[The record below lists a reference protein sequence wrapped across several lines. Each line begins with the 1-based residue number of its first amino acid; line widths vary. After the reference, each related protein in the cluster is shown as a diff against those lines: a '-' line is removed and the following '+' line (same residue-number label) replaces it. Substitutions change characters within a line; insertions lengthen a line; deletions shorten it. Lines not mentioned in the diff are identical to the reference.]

1 MKPEELQ
8 GLVKAYTSI
17 YTDLSESHYK
27 VGDKVTCKESGMTGK
42 VVEVDPE
49 EKGKY
54 YTVDREDGKKV
65 KYAPEE
71 LKKSNGGVS
80 KKEEEKFHS
89 KLDKLVHK
97 SFGKSPEEQKEEVE
111 VILSYLLDEGYA
123 DNEKAAETIAEN
135 MSDEW
140 KKSILEAH
148 PLDRQRLAIQQ
159 RRPVPTIRNIKP
171 KPKKETVAN

>member
-1 MKPEELQ
+1 MKPEELK
-8 GLVKAYTSI
+8 GLVKAYASI
-17 YTDLSESHYK
+17 YTNLSESHYK

-71 LKKSNGGVS
+71 LER
-80 KKEEEKFHS
+80 KKEN
-89 KLDKLVHK
+89 
-97 SFGKSPEEQKEEVE
+97 QKEEVE

-123 DNEKAAETIAEN
+123 DNEEAATIIIEN
-135 MSDEW
+135 MSEEW
-140 KKSILEAH
+140 MSIILEAH

-159 RRPVPTIRNIKP
+159 KRRIPTFNFLKP
-171 KPKKETVAN
+171 KPKKKSVGS